1 MGALQILKHLF
12 EPDWIARRPFTPSV
26 LKKIEHAIKASEQRH
41 EGELRFA
48 VEASLPLQYLI
59 SKGAG
64 APARAARQRAE
75 DLFSLLRA
83 WDTERNSGVLIYVQ
97 LVDRR
102 IEIVADRGIAAKVAQ
117 AEWDAVCREMENA
130 FRAGRFAEG
139 ALQAVERTTG
149 LLVKHFPARAA
160 NPNELPDKPVVL

>member
-1 MGALQILKHLF
+1 MISLRALRHLCV
-12 EPDWIARRPFTPSV
+12 PDWIARRPFTSAV
-26 LKKIEHAIKASEQRH
+26 LKTIEQAIKASEQSH

-48 VEASLPLQYLI
+48 VEASLPLHYLV
-59 SKGAG
+59 SKRRK
-64 APARAARQRAE
+64 ARDRAE
-75 DLFSLLRA
+75 DLFSLLKV

-102 IEIVADRGIAAKVAQ
+102 IEIVADRGIAARVEQ
-117 AEWDAVCREMENA
+117 AEWNAVCREMENA
-130 FRAGRFAEG
+130 FRAGRYAEG

-149 LLVKHFPARAA
+149 LLAKHFPARAG